1 METRIFSVFLNF
13 RLSGALMLA
22 VLATGVHGAVNA
34 QQREAQSQPEVL
46 IEPELNRREI
56 RESDIDTEDFEVTGF
71 FGIQTIEDFEQDTV
85 AGARLAYHVTENIF
99 VEGSYGKATAGQTSF
114 EVLSG
119 GAPFL
124 TEDERDFTFY
134 DVSFGY
140 NFNGEVFVTD
150 GLVWNSDFYLTLGGG
165 STDFGGDD
173 RFTISIGGGYR
184 LLLTDYLSV
193 RMDIRDQIFKSELIG
208 QEKDTHNLSYTLGVS
223 VFF

>member
-1 METRIFSVFLNF
+1 METRIFSVFLNTA
-13 RLSGALMLA
+13 LSLA
-22 VLATGVHGAVNA
+22 CLVPLLVVSGPVQA
-34 QQREAQSQPEVL
+34 QQQNQPDVL
-46 IEPELNRREI
+46 IEPDLDRREI
-56 RESDIDTEDFEVTGF
+56 KESDIDTEDFEVTGF

-85 AGARLAYHVTENIF
+85 AGARLAYHISENIF
-99 VEGSYGKATAGQTSF
+99 VEASYGQATAGQTSF

-140 NFNGEVFVTD
+140 NFNGEVFVAD
-150 GLVWNSDFYLTLGGG
+150 GLVLNSDFYLTLGGG

-223 VFF
+223 FFF